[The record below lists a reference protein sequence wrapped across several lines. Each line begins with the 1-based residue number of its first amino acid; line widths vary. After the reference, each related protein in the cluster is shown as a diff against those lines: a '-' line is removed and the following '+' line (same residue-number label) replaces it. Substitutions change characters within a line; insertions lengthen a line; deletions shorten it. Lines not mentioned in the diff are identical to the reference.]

1 VNAAPRVPR
10 IAGPL
15 RFASRQWLHDGHV
28 PAVRLPGWPRSTRR
42 FRVIPEFPAVGAL
55 HDGRVQE
62 TLVIVDDHPV
72 FRSIAREKLE
82 ADGIHVLG
90 EAADGQSG
98 LDTIAAL
105 RPTIVLVDIH
115 LPDIDGFVVAR
126 RIADLID
133 PPVVVLT
140 SSRPGSH
147 LRRRSVGSGAAG
159 FIAKEHL
166 SGAAVRI
173 LLRRRP

>member
-1 VNAAPRVPR
+1 MGSCQRCVFR
-10 IAGPL
+10 AGP
-15 RFASRQWLHDGHV
+15 D
-28 PAVRLPGWPRSTRR
+28 PRADSGSSRR
-42 FRVIPEFPAVGAL
+42 FSAAAAL

-62 TLVIVDDHPV
+62 TLVIVDDHAV

-82 ADGIHVLG
+82 ADGIKILG
-90 EAADGQSG
+90 EAGDGRSG
-98 LDTIAAL
+98 LDVIAAL

-115 LPDIDGFVVAR
+115 LPDIDGFAVAR
-126 RIADLID
+126 EVAHLDN

-140 SSRPGSH
+140 SSRPGAN
-147 LRRRSVGSGAAG
+147 LRRRSLDSGAAG

-173 LLRRRP
+173 LLGRQP